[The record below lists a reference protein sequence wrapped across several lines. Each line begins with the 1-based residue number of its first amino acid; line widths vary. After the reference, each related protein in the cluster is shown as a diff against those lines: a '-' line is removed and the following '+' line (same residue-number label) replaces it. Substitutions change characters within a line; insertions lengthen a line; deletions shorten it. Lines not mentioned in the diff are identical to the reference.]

1 MRLAVTAILLLV
13 LHPVS
18 GAAQDHRSS
27 HARQGSEC
35 LKTLTEDEVD
45 GLLAGEGM
53 GMARPAE
60 LNAHPGPRHVLDL
73 ADSLALTPE
82 QLEGTR
88 RVFDAMQARARE
100 LGRRVLEAEEALAA
114 LFVGGGVEGE
124 ALEEAV
130 AEVARLRGQLRL
142 VHLRAHLE
150 VTELLHRDQIR
161 AYQRL
166 RGYAGDHGK

>member
-1 MRLAVTAILLLV
+1 MKRLLAFTLTLLV
-13 LHPVS
+13 WTLPLGGQEAHAPY
-18 GAAQDHRSS
+18 AQ
-27 HARQGSEC
+27 QGSEG
-35 LKTLTEDEVD
+35 LRTLTQDEVD
-45 GLLAGEGM
+45 GLLAGEGL

-88 RVFDAMQARARE
+88 RAFDAMQARARE
-100 LGRRVLEAEEALAA
+100 LGRRVLEAEEALDA
-114 LFVGGGVEGE
+114 LFVAGGVEGE

-130 AEVARLRGQLRL
+130 MEAARVRGRLRL

-150 VTELLHRDQIR
+150 VKELLRRDQVHE
-161 AYQRL
+161 YQRL
-166 RGYAGDHGK
+166 RGYAGDHER